1 MKTLTAIVTLLLF
14 AVFLSWTLAEVTCT
28 ALAWQCYVDDPRE
41 WASASPIRLPISS
54 IAEN

>member
-28 ALAWQCYVDDPRE
+28 ALAWQCYVDDPRD

-54 IAEN
+54 MQEN